1 MKKLH
6 QYILKSFAFPFILT
20 FFIVIF
26 ILLMQFLWKYVDDLV
41 GKGLEWYVILELLW
55 YTSASLVPI
64 GLPLAVL
71 LSSIM
76 TFGNLGEKYEL
87 VALKSAGLSLQKIM
101 FPLTIA
107 AIGICLGAFYF
118 SNNLLPK
125 ANLKM
130 GSLLWDVRQQ
140 RPALNLKQGVFY
152 NGIEGYSIKVNKK
165 NNEDNT
171 LEEIMIYDWY
181 SGHLSLLAATNNI
194 APGYEGHIYAVT
206 APIVSGWAFIGEVDK
221 YVTASKLRFPEV
233 TTSGGKLTATV
244 SVVAG
249 ETVKVC
255 AAQASTYKLTCQM
268 ASKNGTVTFG

>member
-1 MKKLH
+1 MVHVRAQPRPTPTCKTYSTH
-6 QYILKSFAFPFILT
+6 STHAAGT
-20 FFIVIF
+20 
-26 ILLMQFLWKYVDDLV
+26 V
-41 GKGLEWYVILELLW
+41 GY
-55 YTSASLVPI
+55 
-64 GLPLAVL
+64 
-71 LSSIM
+71 
-76 TFGNLGEKYEL
+76 
-87 VALKSAGLSLQKIM
+87 
-101 FPLTIA
+101 
-107 AIGICLGAFYF
+107 
-118 SNNLLPK
+118 
-125 ANLKM
+125 
-130 GSLLWDVRQQ
+130 
-140 RPALNLKQGVFY
+140 FY
-152 NGIEGYSIKVNKK
+152 NDKPAPTTADMLGYTGS
-165 NNEDNT
+165 
-171 LEEIMIYDWY
+171 EEIMIYDWY